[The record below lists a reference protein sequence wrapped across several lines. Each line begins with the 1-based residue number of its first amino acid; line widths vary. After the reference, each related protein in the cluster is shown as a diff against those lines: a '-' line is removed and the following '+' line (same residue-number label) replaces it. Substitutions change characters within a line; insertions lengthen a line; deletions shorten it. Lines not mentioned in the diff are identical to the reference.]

1 MTKTFEIHFRDLT
14 PEAQAHLLNEFKTTE
29 EEENWEIETLTILEW
44 EVDDPYP

>member
-14 PEAQAHLLNEFKTTE
+14 PEAQAHLLNEFQTTE
-29 EEENWEIETLTILEW
+29 EDENWEIQPIAIIQR